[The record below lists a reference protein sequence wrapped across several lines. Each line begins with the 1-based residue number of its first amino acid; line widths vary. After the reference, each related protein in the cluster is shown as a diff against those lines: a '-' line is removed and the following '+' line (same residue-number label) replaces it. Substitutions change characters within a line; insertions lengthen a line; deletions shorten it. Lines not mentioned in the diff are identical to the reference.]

1 MGIPAIRA
9 SAQSMIGGESAVCE
23 MKAILK
29 STKFLSVSSRRS
41 ITPALF
47 YLVYF
52 LEAELLRLN

>member
-9 SAQSMIGGESAVCE
+9 SAQSMIRGESTVCE

-41 ITPALF
+41 ITPALGF
-47 YLVYF
+47 I
-52 LEAELLRLN
+52 